1 LPSDNDE
8 GSVDV
13 STLQMPSTDHR
24 TFDEICAPLDE
35 WDHLPAVKGEP
46 PEVEE
51 EPFEDEDASLDG
63 MILAGIVSPY

>member
-1 LPSDNDE
+1 M
-8 GSVDV
+8 

-63 MILAGIVSPY
+63 MILAGLVSPY